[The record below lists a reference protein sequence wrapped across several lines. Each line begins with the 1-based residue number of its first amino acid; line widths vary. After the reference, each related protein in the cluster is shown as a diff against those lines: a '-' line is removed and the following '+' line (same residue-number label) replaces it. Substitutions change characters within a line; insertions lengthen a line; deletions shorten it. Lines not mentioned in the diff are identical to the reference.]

1 MYAKSFLTGKRGE
14 GRNGIEDSIALDIF
28 GGRFAVSDGV
38 SKSFLPQVWSSIL
51 TQSWMSIEKID
62 DFPPKDLSSQ
72 FRQERDRI
80 MDLLDEDSRMDMEDL
95 ENLYH
100 TASATFCGVELSGNI
115 LRWTV
120 LGDSCLF
127 LLPEGE
133 YPQCISSYPMPTDEK
148 GHITPYFDNTPYQM
162 LADGR
167 VYGKWTCG
175 ERQIE
180 KGVILLMSDAMSAWF
195 IKAHNEEREPLRQL
209 MSLTDEDSFEQW
221 VQEQYNLGF
230 LSSDDESVI
239 IVQLNND
246 EVLEDKCDTD
256 EVKEDDSSLMD
267 LCVEQDSLCD
277 PVKQLS
283 EFGESQVGSPEQPPK
298 QEDNKPTH
306 RKKHR
311 HRVASYLRL
320 YRMKHRY
327 KK

>member
-14 GRNGIEDSIALDIF
+14 GRNGIEDSVALDVF

-51 TQSWMSIEKID
+51 TQSWIAIDKID
-62 DFPPKDLSSQ
+62 DFPPKDLCSQ

-95 ENLYH
+95 ENIYH
-100 TASATFCGVELSGNI
+100 TASATFCGVELRGNL
-115 LRWTV
+115 LRWML

-133 YPQCISSYPMPTDEK
+133 YPRCISSYPMPTDEK

-167 VYGKWTCG
+167 VYGKWTQG
-175 ERQIE
+175 EMQIE
-180 KGVILLMSDAMSAWF
+180 KGVVLLMSDAMSEWF

-230 LSSDDESVI
+230 ISSDDESVI
-239 IVQLNND
+239 IVQLDDN
-246 EVLEDKCDTD
+246 EVLEDKCDTG
-256 EVKEDDSSLMD
+256 EVVDNDSSEMD
-267 LCVEQDSLCD
+267 VFVEQVSIRV
-277 PVKQLS
+277 PAEHLS
-283 EFGESQVGSPEQPPK
+283 ESRVGSQEEPKK
-298 QEDNKPTH
+298 QEENEFTH

-311 HRVASYLRL
+311 HRVASYFRL
-320 YRMKHRY
+320 YRMKHRN